1 MAPWPKGGILA
12 DEMGLGKTVEVLA
25 LVLSHPWSGESPE
38 SKPGP
43 HSMETE
49 ASHVNTEG
57 EPSGETPLNVSEM
70 NFELLDGAKQYA

>member
-25 LVLSHPWSGESPE
+25 LVLSHPWSGEYSE
-38 SKPGP
+38 SRPDP

-49 ASHVNTEG
+49 ASHLNTE
-57 EPSGETPLNVSEM
+57 EELSRETHLNVST
-70 NFELLDGAKQYA
+70 L